1 MMREFQQSSLFFG
14 ANAPYIEELYEQYL
28 ADPASV
34 ADHWRQQFDALPNVP
49 GHSGPDVAHS
59 AVVDALAQRAK
70 AGVARVAPATASPA
84 TGFAGDSRKAFKVLQ
99 YIRAHRVLGAR
110 HSNLDPLKRME
121 RMPVPELEL
130 AYYGLTEADL
140 DSEFP
145 IGSWQGRINGS
156 AETARLRDIVAAV
169 KRTYCGDVGVEY
181 MYISD
186 TGQKRWIQQ
195 QFEATQSQPALSK
208 EEKQF
213 ILERLTAAET
223 LERYLH
229 TRYVGQKR
237 FSLEG
242 GETLIPLMDDLIQG
256 AGAKGV
262 KEVVLGMAHRG
273 RLNILVNSLGK
284 IPADLFSEFEGKHAH
299 DVGSGDVKYHQGF
312 SSDIQTAGGPVH
324 LTLAFNPSHL
334 EIVNSVVEGSVRA
347 RQQRRGDHQG
357 VQVLPVLIHGDA
369 AFAGQGVVM
378 ETLALSQ
385 TRGFKTG
392 GTVHIIVNNQVGF
405 TTSDIRDARSSLYC
419 TDIVKMIEAPVFHVN
434 GDDPEAV
441 IMAGRIALEYRMK
454 FGKDVVIDMVCF
466 RKLGHNEQDEP
477 FVTQP
482 LMYKKIAQHPGTR
495 KLYADKLAAEGV
507 VDAGHGD
514 DLVTNIR
521 TRLDAGKSTN
531 TKILYGLKPALAVD
545 WAPYIGV
552 DWRAPADTRVALDK
566 LKLYAERLTTTPTD
580 FKCHVS
586 VEKLLEARKKM
597 GKGELPLDWG
607 MAENLAYASL
617 VVSGT
622 PVRMSGQDCGRGTF
636 AHRHAVLHDQNR
648 EKWDS
653 GTYVPL
659 QNIEKAQAK
668 FVIIDSLLSEEAV
681 LGFEY
686 GYATAQPFELVIWE
700 AQFGDFA
707 NGAQVVIDQ
716 FIASGETKWARL
728 CGLTMFLP
736 HGYEGQGPEH
746 SSARL
751 ERFLQLCA
759 EHNIQVVV
767 PSTAAQ
773 LFHMIRRQAIRQM
786 RKPLIVM
793 MPKSLLRKKE
803 ASSSLEELANG
814 KFEVVIG
821 HLDQPGEKLN
831 AKKVKRVLF
840 CSGKVYYDLIAERS
854 KRGIDDIAVVRI
866 EQLYPFP
873 HEEVAAQIALYPAAK
888 SVVWVQEEPGNQGA
902 WHRVQHYLL
911 RHMRSDQTLSYSLRP
926 SSAAPAVGYLSKHN
940 EQQKEL
946 VEAALTWESGVSRK
960 SMQAQMGVLAKAAK

>member
-1 MMREFQQSSLFFG
+1 MMREIQQSSLFYG

-34 ADHWRQQFDALPNVP
+34 GENWRQQFDALPNTGAGAIKDVP
-49 GHSGPDVAHS
+49 HTPVIVAFEQ
-59 AVVDALAQRAK
+59 LAMQGGAK
-70 AGVARVAPATASPA
+70 RVAYVNV
-84 TGFAGDSRKAFKVLQ
+84 GGAGAETTDTKKQFKVLQ

-110 HSNLDPLKRME
+110 NSSLDPLKRME
-121 RMPVPELEL
+121 RMNVPELEL
-130 AYYGLTEADL
+130 SYYGLTDADL
-140 DSEFP
+140 EVEFNF
-145 IGSWQGRINGS
+145 GSWQGTIAGN
-156 AETARLRDIVAAV
+156 AEKAKLKDIVAAV
-169 KRTYCGDVGVEY
+169 KKTYCGTVGAEY
-181 MYISD
+181 IYISQ
-186 TGQKRWIQQ
+186 TEQKRWIQGQ
-195 QFEATQSQPALSK
+195 LESIQSQPK
-208 EEKQF
+208 MNNEEKQF
-213 ILERLTAAET
+213 LLDRLTAAET
-223 LERYLH
+223 LEKYLH

-242 GETLIPLMDDLIQG
+242 GETLIPLVDDIIQG
-256 AGAKGV
+256 AGERGV

-284 IPADLFSEFEGKHAH
+284 LPADLFAEFEGKKVF

-312 SSDIQTAGGPVH
+312 SSDIQTKGGAVH

-334 EIVNSVVEGSVRA
+334 EIVNPVVEGSVRA
-347 RQQRRGDHQG
+347 RQQRRGDTEG
-357 VQVLPVLIHGDA
+357 NEAMPLLIHGDA

-378 ETLALSQ
+378 ETMALSQ

-392 GTVHIIVNNQVGF
+392 GTVHIVVNNQVGF
-405 TTSDIRDARSSLYC
+405 TTSDTRDSRSSLYC
-419 TDIVKMIEAPVFHVN
+419 TDIAKMIEAPVFHVN
-434 GDDPEAV
+434 ADDPEAV
-441 IMAGRIALEYRMK
+441 MLVGRIALEYRMK
-454 FGKDVVIDMVCF
+454 FHKDVVIDLVCF

-495 KLYADKLAAEGV
+495 KLYADKLAAEGTV
-507 VDAGHGD
+507 SQTYGD

-521 TRLDAGKSTN
+521 ARLDAGKSTN
-531 TKILYGLKPALAVD
+531 TKILYGIKPPLAVD
-545 WAPYIGV
+545 WAPYLGK
-552 DWRAPADTRVALDK
+552 DWRAPYQSTVPIET
-566 LKLYAERLTTTPTD
+566 LKTYAERLTQPPSD
-580 FKCHVS
+580 FKCHMS
-586 VEKLLEARKKM
+586 VEKLLEARRKM
-597 GKGELPLDWG
+597 GRGEQPLDWG

-617 VVSGT
+617 VATGN
-622 PVRMSGQDCGRGTF
+622 PVRLSGQDCGRGTF
-636 AHRHAVLHDQNR
+636 AHRHVVLHDQNR

-653 GTYVPL
+653 GIYVPL
-659 QNIEKAQAK
+659 QNIAQKQAN
-668 FVIIDSLLSEEAV
+668 FTVIDSLLSEEAV

-686 GYATAQPFELVIWE
+686 GYASAQPFELVIWE

-716 FIASGETKWARL
+716 FICSGESKWARL
-728 CGLTMFLP
+728 CGLTLFLP

-773 LFHMIRRQAIRQM
+773 LYHMIRRQALRPA

-803 ASSSLEELANG
+803 ATSSLDELAKG

-821 HLDQPGEKLN
+821 EPAKLN
-831 AKKVKRVLF
+831 AKKVKRVIV
-840 CSGKVYYDLIAERS
+840 CSGKVYYDLIVERQLQA
-854 KRGIDDIAVVRI
+854 IEDIVVIRL

-873 HEEVAAQIALYPAAK
+873 HDEFAAQMALYPNAK
-888 SVVWVQEEPGNQGA
+888 SIVWAQEEPQNQGA
-902 WHRVQHYLL
+902 WHRIQHYLI
-911 RHMRSDQTLSYSLRP
+911 RNMSGDQTLSYAGRA
-926 SSAAPAVGYLSKHN
+926 SSASPAVGYLSKHN
-940 EQQKEL
+940 FQQKEL
-946 VEAALTWESGVSRK
+946 VESAFSWDTTLTKE
-960 SMQAQMGVLAKAAK
+960 AKEAAKTLLKK

>member
-1 MMREFQQSSLFFG
+1 MMRDFQLSSLFNG

-34 ADHWRQQFDALPNVP
+34 PEAWRKQFDALPNVA
-49 GHSGPDVAHS
+49 GNTTKDVAHTPVIE
-59 AVVDALAQRAK
+59 AFAERAK
-70 AGVARVAPATASPA
+70 QGSGRIAYVNIGGVGSDDKRSL
-84 TGFAGDSRKAFKVLQ
+84 RVLQ
-99 YIRAHRVLGAR
+99 FIRAHRVLGSR
-110 HSNLDPLKRME
+110 HSSLDPLKRSE

-130 AYYGLTEADL
+130 SFYGLTEADL
-140 DSEFP
+140 EAEFGF
-145 IGSWQGRINGS
+145 GSWQGRINGNS
-156 AETARLRDIVAAV
+156 DKAKLKDIVAAV
-169 KRTYCGDVGVEY
+169 KKTYCGYVGVEY
-181 MYISD
+181 MYISS
-186 TGQKRWIQQ
+186 TEQKRWVQG
-195 QFEATQSQPALSK
+195 QFEGIQSQPSLNK

-213 ILERLTAAET
+213 LLERLTAAET
-223 LERYLH
+223 LEKYLH

-242 GETLIPLMDDLIQG
+242 SESLIPLLDDIIQV
-256 AGAKGV
+256 AGGQGV

-273 RLNILVNSLGK
+273 RLNVLVNSLGK
-284 IPADLFSEFEGKHAH
+284 LPADLFSEFEGKHAH
-299 DVGSGDVKYHQGF
+299 ELGSGDVKYHQGF
-312 SSDIQTAGGPVH
+312 SSDIQTKGGGVH

-334 EIVNSVVEGSVRA
+334 EIVNPVVEGSVRA
-347 RQQRRGDHQG
+347 RQHRRNDHEG
-357 VQVLPVLIHGDA
+357 KEVLPMLIHGDA

-392 GTVHIIVNNQVGF
+392 GTVHIVVNNQVGF
-405 TTSDIRDARSSLYC
+405 TTSDTRDTRSSLYC
-419 TDIVKMIEAPVFHVN
+419 TDIAKMIEAPVFHVN
-434 GDDPEAV
+434 ADDPESV
-441 IMAGRIALEYRMK
+441 LLVGRIAFDYRMK
-454 FGKDVVIDMVCF
+454 FGRDVVIDMVCF

-495 KLYADKLAAEGV
+495 KLYADRLAADGTTAV
-507 VDAGHGD
+507 GHGD

-521 TRLDAGKSTN
+521 ARLDAGKSTN
-531 TKILYGLKPALAVD
+531 TKILYGIKPPLAVD
-545 WAPYIGV
+545 WAPYIGQG
-552 DWRAPADTRVALDK
+552 WRAPADTTVPMET
-566 LKLYAERLTTTPTD
+566 LKHYAERLTQIPSD
-580 FKCHVS
+580 FKLHMS
-586 VEKLLEARKKM
+586 VEKLLEARRKM
-597 GKGELPLDWG
+597 GRGEQPVDWG

-617 VVSGT
+617 VATGH

-659 QNIEKAQAK
+659 QNIQQEQAN
-668 FVIIDSLLSEEAV
+668 FVVIDSLLSEEAV

-686 GYATAQPFELVIWE
+686 GYSTAQPYELVIWE
-700 AQFGDFA
+700 AQFGDFV

-728 CGLTMFLP
+728 CGLSLFLP
-736 HGYEGQGPEH
+736 HGFEGQGPEH

-773 LFHMIRRQAIRQM
+773 LFHMIRRQSIRKT

-803 ASSSLEELANG
+803 ATSSMEDLANG

-821 HLDQPGEKLN
+821 EAEKLS
-831 AKKVKRVLF
+831 AKKVKRLVF
-840 CSGKVYYDLIAERS
+840 CSGKVYYDIVAERA
-854 KRGIDDIAVVRI
+854 KREIDDIAVLRI

-873 HEEVAAQIALYPAAK
+873 HEEFRAQIAMYPNAK
-888 SVVWVQEEPGNQGA
+888 SVVWAQEEPGNQGA
-902 WHRVQHYLL
+902 WHRIQHYLQ
-911 RHMRSDQTLSYSLRP
+911 REMRDDQKLSYALRP
-926 SSAAPAVGYLSKHN
+926 SSASPAVGYLSKHT

-946 VEAALTWESGVSRK
+946 VNAALSWDVATTAS
-960 SMQAQMGVLAKAAK
+960 AANG